1 MVDSIGLKRVNS
13 PCRRGLFFLSLRPLL
28 FDFTR
33 KGKVDIKECVN
44 VDVTVWVGQWLE
56 HDPKIHGDGPHKGV
70 LCEEL
75 RLNW

>member
-1 MVDSIGLKRVNS
+1 MIFNHHNNRGDCLLIKFVSVEMVDSIGLKRVNS

-44 VDVTVWVGQWLE
+44 VDVTV
-56 HDPKIHGDGPHKGV
+56 
-70 LCEEL
+70 
-75 RLNW
+75 